1 MGRMLAAKIT
11 VEASP
16 ASVGRLSMAVAACQ
30 ASPPERPHQA
40 IRPYGRGAVWVD
52 CHTSLATML
61 DGDVAEH
68 RGVQHGGNPAAI
80 AQREWSRSGRIT
92 GGWERHVQ
100 AAALPGTTVQ
110 IDSLLVRFCRRTK
123 TSRPP
128 GRRPRPMAANAAA
141 GPAKNITPQWLRATS
156 PAPGGE
162 AVHRGV
168 AVLETGIAQPLRPG
182 AAGRLARHRRGQA
195 QVQGPSVDCGP
206 PSRPRRGPGAATDAG
221 DPADAPDGSR
231 GQQVAGER
239 RQHARVAL
247 LVGQPMGGLTA
258 APVAGLLLVRRRPA
272 LHGPQSTPSSTLE
285 VKCLIGY

>member
-1 MGRMLAAKIT
+1 MGRMLAANIP

-16 ASVGRLSMAVAACQ
+16 ARVGRLSRAVAACQ

-52 CHTSLATML
+52 CHTSLATMR

-68 RGVQHGGNPAAI
+68 RGAQHGGNPAAI

-92 GGWERHVQ
+92 GDWERHVQ
-100 AAALPGTTVQ
+100 AAAVPGTTIQ
-110 IDSLLVRFCRRTK
+110 IHSLPARFCQRTK

-162 AVHRGV
+162 AVHRGF
-168 AVLETGIAQPLRPG
+168 AVLETGLASRSCSARRAAWRGIAEDKPRSR
-182 AAGRLARHRRGQA
+182 A
-195 QVQGPSVDCGP
+195 P
-206 PSRPRRGPGAATDAG
+206 PSTAARPA
-221 DPADAPDGSR
+221 
-231 GQQVAGER
+231 
-239 RQHARVAL
+239 ARV
-247 LVGQPMGGLTA
+247 VDPVPQPTPATRPTRPMA
-258 APVAGLLLVRRRPA
+258 AAASREPAHDARTPPERPPEA
-272 LHGPQSTPSSTLE
+272 TQRA
-285 VKCLIGY
+285 